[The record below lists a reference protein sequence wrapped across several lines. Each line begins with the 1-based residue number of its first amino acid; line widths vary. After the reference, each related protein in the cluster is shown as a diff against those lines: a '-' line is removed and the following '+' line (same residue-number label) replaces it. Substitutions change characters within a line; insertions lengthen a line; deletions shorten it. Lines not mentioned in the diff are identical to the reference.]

1 MSILSVRLDKEI
13 EKKLQHLLKLRK
25 INDKSAYI
33 RQILD
38 KSLQADLIEQYCQKI
53 KDRTIT
59 IWKAAQLLDISLRQ
73 MLVELKHR
81 GISSY
86 SEEALESDIDFMNMR
101 IQ

>member
-1 MSILSVRLDKEI
+1 MSILSVRLDEET

-38 KSLQADLIEQYCQKI
+38 RSLQDELIELYCQKI
-53 KDRTIT
+53 KNRSTT
-59 IWKAAQLLDISLRQ
+59 IWKAAQIINISLRQ
-73 MLVELKHR
+73 MLVELKKR

-86 SEEALESDIDFMNMR
+86 SEEALESDVDFMNMKFS
-101 IQ
+101 